1 MDLFHGGPRNKET
14 FSPSFT
20 HLPDKR
26 KQLLRAS
33 LEKKRFLLSMFNLCK
48 TSVKGSHFSKIEAF
62 FPGTFAKSD
71 TVTGIFREFYPDF
84 KQFCIACN
92 IS

>member
-1 MDLFHGGPRNKET
+1 
-14 FSPSFT
+14 
-20 HLPDKR
+20 
-26 KQLLRAS
+26 
-33 LEKKRFLLSMFNLCK
+33 MFNLCK

-71 TVTGIFREFYPDF
+71 TVTGIFQEFYPDF